1 MASIPPS
8 AFSAGRIRESQH
20 HLKVSNIKTGTDTP
34 KYFNTKRKILIKIY
48 TIPIIK
54 TLKMLI
60 KKYYRKLSTGDRR
73 TERLLILTDGT

>member
-20 HLKVSNIKTGTDTP
+20 YLKVSNIKTGTDPP
-34 KYFNTKRKILIKIY
+34 KYFDTKRKILIKIY

-54 TLKMLI
+54 TLKILS
-60 KKYYRKLSTGDRR
+60 KSRYYRKLTTG
-73 TERLLILTDGT
+73 GT

>member
-20 HLKVSNIKTGTDTP
+20 YLKVSNIKTGTDPP

-54 TLKMLI
+54 TCL
-60 KKYYRKLSTGDRR
+60 RQCLSKSVI
-73 TERLLILTDGT
+73 EN